1 MASSNS
7 LDPSSPDCIVDG
19 VDMKELKR
27 RKRQLEHQLAEK
39 QKQEQV
45 VKVEIPTHERF
56 LLDVHCLSRIFSIH
70 LD

>member
-1 MASSNS
+1 MT
-7 LDPSSPDCIVDG
+7 
-19 VDMKELKR
+19 ELKR

-45 VKVEIPTHERF
+45 VKVGFPIIERF
-56 LLDVHCLSRIFSIH
+56 DHCRIFRIFSTL